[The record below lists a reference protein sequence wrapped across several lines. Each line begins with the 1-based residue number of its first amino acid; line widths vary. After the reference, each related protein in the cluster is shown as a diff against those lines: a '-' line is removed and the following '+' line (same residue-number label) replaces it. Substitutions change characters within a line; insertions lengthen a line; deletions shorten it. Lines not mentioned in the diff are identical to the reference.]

1 MLPISLDAFLGL
13 IVGNNGFMHFI
24 LQASGSPETSAQLAE
39 IGAAL
44 LVLGIVALIA
54 NRLKFSVVP
63 LYLLIG
69 LALGEGGLIP
79 LSLSEEFLNTGA
91 QIGAI
96 MLLLL
101 LGLEYSAYDLAKA
114 FQERKS
120 AGIIDFLANGLPGF
134 AIGMILGW
142 GFAGA
147 LALGG
152 ITYVSSSG
160 IAAQLIKEMGYRRS
174 EVSKRAIGV
183 LVFEDLALAPYLPL
197 LTSVVL
203 GVSVFSGLITVSLAL
218 AITGLVILVSFKGS
232 SRFQKFLDPNEPGGL
247 LLTVFGAALLAAG
260 LADLIGFSG
269 VVAAFLIGLLLTGE
283 VAEAARARLSPIR
296 DIFAAIF
303 FLFFGITTNP
313 SDLPAVLP
321 LAMVITA
328 FGVAGKYVVG
338 WWVTKDLTDKQ
349 SAWRVTGFLTAR
361 GEFSMVIAAL
371 AAPVVLVVELQ
382 ALTLAYVITTAF
394 IASILLR
401 FTRSKLEKS

>member
-1 MLPISLDAFLGL
+1 MA
-13 IVGNNGFMHFI
+13 
-24 LQASGSPETSAQLAE
+24 ETVFAAAASAQTAALLAE
-39 IGAAL
+39 VGAAL
-44 LVLGIVALIA
+44 LLLGIVAFIA

-69 LALGEGGLIP
+69 LAIGEGGVVP

-114 FQERKS
+114 FRERKS
-120 AGIIDFLANGLPGF
+120 AGVIDFFANATPGF
-134 AIGMILGW
+134 LLGWFLGW
-142 GFAGA
+142 GIGGA

-160 IAAQLIKEMGYRRS
+160 IAAQLIKEMGWRRS

-197 LTSVVL
+197 LTAVVL
-203 GVSVFSGLITVSLAL
+203 GASAWTGVISVAVAL
-218 AITGLVILVSFKGS
+218 AITGAVILISFRGTARWSKI
-232 SRFQKFLDPNEPGGL
+232 LDPNEPGGL

-260 LADLIGFSG
+260 LADMIGFSG

-283 VAEAARARLSPIR
+283 VAETARARLSPIR

-313 SDLPAVLP
+313 ADLPAVLP
-321 LAMVITA
+321 LALVLTVLGI
-328 FGVAGKYVVG
+328 GGKYLVG
-338 WWVTKDLTDKQ
+338 WWVTRDLNDPM
-349 SAWRVTGFLTAR
+349 SAWRTTGFLIAR

-371 AAPVVLVVELQ
+371 AAPIVLGIELQ
-382 ALTLAYVITTAF
+382 ALTLAYVILTAF
-394 IASILLR
+394 AASAVLR
-401 FTRSKLEKS
+401 FSRSKLA

>member
-1 MLPISLDAFLGL
+1 MLR
-13 IVGNNGFMHFI
+13 I
-24 LQASGSPETSAQLAE
+24 LQASSQAPENAALLAE
-39 IGAAL
+39 IGGAL
-44 LVLGIVALIA
+44 LVLGVVAFIA

-69 LALGEGGLIP
+69 LAIGEGGLVP

-114 FQERKS
+114 FKERKS
-120 AGIIDFLANGLPGF
+120 AGFIDFFANATPGF
-134 AIGMILGW
+134 VLGLFLGW
-142 GFAGA
+142 GIGGA
-147 LALGG
+147 LALAG

-160 IAAQLIKEMGYRRS
+160 IAAQLIKEMGWRRS

-197 LTSVVL
+197 LTSIVL
-203 GVSVFSGLITVSLAL
+203 GVSAVSGIISVSLAL
-218 AITGLVILVSFKGS
+218 AITGLVILVSFRGS
-232 SRFQKFLDPNEPGGL
+232 AKWSKILDPNEPGGL

-260 LADLIGFSG
+260 LADMVGFSG

-283 VAEAARARLSPIR
+283 VAETARARLSPIR

-313 SDLPAVLP
+313 ADLPAVLP
-321 LAMVITA
+321 LALLLTA
-328 FGVAGKYVVG
+328 LGIAGKYLVG
-338 WWVTKDLTDKQ
+338 WWVTRDLTDPM
-349 SAWRVTGFLTAR
+349 SAWRATGFLIAR

-371 AAPVVLVVELQ
+371 AAPIVLTLELQ
-382 ALTLAYVITTAF
+382 ALTLAYVILTAF
-394 IASILLR
+394 AASVVLR
-401 FTRSKLEKS
+401 FSRSRLEKR

>member
-1 MLPISLDAFLGL
+1 MFHFLE
-13 IVGNNGFMHFI
+13 
-24 LQASGSPETSAQLAE
+24 ASAGSTTDSVMLAE

-44 LVLGIVALIA
+44 LVLGIVAFIA

-69 LALGEGGLIP
+69 LAIGDGGIVP
-79 LSLSEEFLNTGA
+79 LSVSEEFMNTGA

-101 LGLEYSAYDLAKA
+101 LGLEYSAYDLSKA

-120 AGIIDFLANGLPGF
+120 AGLIDFLANSIPGF
-134 AIGMILGW
+134 VL
-142 GFAGA
+142 A
-147 LALGG
+147 LALGWGVGGAFALAG

-160 IAAQLIKEMGYRRS
+160 IAAQLIKELGWRRS

-203 GVSVFSGLITVSLAL
+203 GVAAWSGFVSVALAL
-218 AITGLVILVSFKGS
+218 GITGLVILISFRGS
-232 SRFQKFLDPNEPGGL
+232 SKLVKILDPNEPGGL

-260 LADLIGFSG
+260 LADLVGFSG

-283 VAEAARARLSPIR
+283 VAETARARLSPIR

-313 SDLPAVLP
+313 ADLPAVLP
-321 LAMVITA
+321 LAVLLAVLGI
-328 FGVAGKYVVG
+328 AGKYLVG
-338 WWVTKDLTDKQ
+338 WWVTRDLSDKL
-349 SAWRVTGFLTAR
+349 SAWRATGFLIAR

-371 AAPVVLVVELQ
+371 AAPIVIGIELQ
-382 ALTLAYVITTAF
+382 ALTLAYVIITAF
-394 IASILLR
+394 AASIVLR
-401 FTRSKLEKS
+401 FTRSSLERR

>member
-1 MLPISLDAFLGL
+1 MRT
-13 IVGNNGFMHFI
+13 I
-24 LQASGSPETSAQLAE
+24 LLAASSTPKGSAMLAE

-44 LVLGIVALIA
+44 LVLGVVAFLA

-69 LALGEGGLIP
+69 LAIGEGGLVP
-79 LSLSEEFLNTGA
+79 LNVSEDFLNTGA

-114 FQERKS
+114 FSERRS
-120 AGIIDFLANGLPGF
+120 AGLIDFLVSAIPGF
-134 AIGMILGW
+134 ALGLVFGW
-142 GFAGA
+142 GLVGAFA
-147 LALGG
+147 LAG

-160 IAAQLIKEMGYRRS
+160 IAAQLIKELGFRRS

-183 LVFEDLALAPYLPL
+183 LVFEDLALAPYLPFI
-197 LTSVVL
+197 TSMVL
-203 GVSVFSGLITVSLAL
+203 GVSAWSGIISVSVAL
-218 AITGLVILVSFKGS
+218 AVTGLVLLISYKGS
-232 SRFQKFLDPNEPGGL
+232 SKLTKILDPNEPGGL

-260 LADLIGFSG
+260 LADMVGFSG

-283 VAEAARARLSPIR
+283 VAETARARLSPIR

-313 SDLPAVLP
+313 ADVPAVLP
-321 LAMVITA
+321 LALLLAAVGI
-328 FGVAGKYVVG
+328 GGKLFVG
-338 WWVTKDLTDKQ
+338 WWVTKDLNDPL
-349 SAWRVTGFLTAR
+349 AWLRTGGFLVAR

-371 AAPVVLVVELQ
+371 AAPVILGVQLQ
-382 ALTLAYVITTAF
+382 ALTLSYVIITAF
-394 IASILLR
+394 AASVILR
-401 FTRSKLEKS
+401 FTRSSLEH

>member
-1 MLPISLDAFLGL
+1 
-13 IVGNNGFMHFI
+13 MHQLFA
-24 LQASGSPETSAQLAE
+24 ASVASPEASAQLAE
-39 IGAAL
+39 IGGAL
-44 LVLGIVALIA
+44 LLLGLVAMVA
-54 NRLKFSVVP
+54 NKLKFSVVP

-69 LALGEGGLIP
+69 LALGDGGLIP

-114 FQERKS
+114 FQKRKS
-120 AGIIDFLANGLPGF
+120 AGLIDFLANATPGFVIGLIFGWGLP
-134 AIGMILGW
+134 
-142 GFAGA
+142 GA
-147 LALGG
+147 LALAG

-203 GVSVFSGLITVSLAL
+203 GVSAWSGLITVSLAL
-218 AITGLVILVSFKGS
+218 AITGLVILVSFRGS
-232 SRFQKFLDPNEPGGL
+232 SGFQKFLDPNEPGGL

-283 VAEAARARLSPIR
+283 VAEAARSRLAPIR
-296 DIFAAIF
+296 DIFAAVF
-303 FLFFGITTNP
+303 FLFFGITTDP
-313 SDLPAVLP
+313 ADLPAVLP
-321 LAMVITA
+321 LAVAITA
-328 FGVAGKYVVG
+328 IGVAGKYLVA
-338 WWVTKDLTDKQ
+338 WWVTKDMSDKM
-349 SAWRVTGFLTAR
+349 STWRVTGFLIPR

-371 AAPVVLVVELQ
+371 AAPVVIGVQLQ
-382 ALTLAYVITTAF
+382 ALTLAYVILTALT
-394 IASILLR
+394 ASVLLR
-401 FTRSKLEKS
+401 LTLSKLEKK

>member
-1 MLPISLDAFLGL
+1 
-13 IVGNNGFMHFI
+13 MHQLFA
-24 LQASGSPETSAQLAE
+24 ASVASPEASAQLAE
-39 IGAAL
+39 IGGAL
-44 LVLGIVALIA
+44 LLLGLVAMVA
-54 NRLKFSVVP
+54 NKLKFSVVP

-69 LALGEGGLIP
+69 LALGDGGLIP

-114 FQERKS
+114 FQKRKS
-120 AGIIDFLANGLPGF
+120 AGLIDFLANATPGFVIGLIFGWGLP
-134 AIGMILGW
+134 
-142 GFAGA
+142 GA
-147 LALGG
+147 LALAG

-203 GVSVFSGLITVSLAL
+203 GVSAWSGLITVSLAL
-218 AITGLVILVSFKGS
+218 AITGLVILVSFRGS
-232 SRFQKFLDPNEPGGL
+232 SGFQKFLDPNEPGGL

-283 VAEAARARLSPIR
+283 VAEAARSRLAPIR
-296 DIFAAIF
+296 DIFAAVF
-303 FLFFGITTNP
+303 FLFFGITTDP
-313 SDLPAVLP
+313 ADLPAVLP
-321 LAMVITA
+321 LAVAITA
-328 FGVAGKYVVG
+328 IGVAGKYLVA
-338 WWVTKDLTDKQ
+338 WWVTKDMSDKM
-349 SAWRVTGFLTAR
+349 STWRVTGFLIPR

-371 AAPVVLVVELQ
+371 AAPVVIGVQLQ
-382 ALTLAYVITTAF
+382 ALTLAYVILTALT
-394 IASILLR
+394 ASVLLR
-401 FTRSKLEKS
+401 LTISKLEKK

>member
-1 MLPISLDAFLGL
+1 MPITVLAA
-13 IVGNNGFMHFI
+13 GN
-24 LQASGSPETSAQLAE
+24 SPQTAALLAE

-44 LVLGIVALIA
+44 LVLGIVAFIA
-54 NRLKFSVVP
+54 NRFKFSVVP

-69 LALGEGGLIP
+69 LALGDGGLIP
-79 LSLSEEFLNTGA
+79 LSLSEEFLTTGA

-114 FQERKS
+114 FTERRS
-120 AGIIDFLANGLPGF
+120 SGVIDFFANATPGF
-134 AIGMILGW
+134 VIGLILGW
-142 GFAGA
+142 DIGGA
-147 LALGG
+147 LALAG

-160 IAAQLIKEMGYRRS
+160 IAAQLIKEMGWRRS

-203 GVSVFSGLITVSLAL
+203 GVSAWSGIISVSVAL
-218 AITGLVILVSFKGS
+218 AITGLVILISFKGKNRWS
-232 SRFQKFLDPNEPGGL
+232 KILNPNEPGGL

-260 LADLIGFSG
+260 LADMIGFSG

-283 VAEAARARLSPIR
+283 VAETARARLSPIR

-313 SDLPAVLP
+313 ADLPAVIP
-321 LAMVITA
+321 LALLLAGLGI
-328 FGVAGKYVVG
+328 AGKYLVG
-338 WWVTKDLTDKQ
+338 WWVTRDLTDPM
-349 SAWRVTGFLTAR
+349 SAWRATGFLIPR

-371 AAPVVLVVELQ
+371 AAPIVIGLELQ
-382 ALTLAYVITTAF
+382 ALTLAYVIVTAF
-394 IASILLR
+394 AGSIVLSV
-401 FTRSKLEKS
+401 TRSKLESR

>member
-1 MLPISLDAFLGL
+1 MFALDNCDMLETNFAAAASQQTAGL
-13 IVGNNGFMHFI
+13 
-24 LQASGSPETSAQLAE
+24 LAE
-39 IGAAL
+39 VGGAL
-44 LVLGIVALIA
+44 LVLGIVAFIA

-69 LALGEGGLIP
+69 LAIGEGGVIP

-114 FQERKS
+114 FRERKS
-120 AGIIDFLANGLPGF
+120 AGVIDFFANATPGF
-134 AIGMILGW
+134 VIGWILGW
-142 GFAGA
+142 GWGGA
-147 LALGG
+147 LALAG

-160 IAAQLIKEMGYRRS
+160 IAAQLIKEMGWRRS

-197 LTSVVL
+197 LTAVVL
-203 GVSVFSGLITVSLAL
+203 GASAWTGVISVAVAL
-218 AITGLVILVSFKGS
+218 AITGLVILISFRGTARWSKI
-232 SRFQKFLDPNEPGGL
+232 LDPNEPGGL

-260 LADLIGFSG
+260 LADMIGFSG

-283 VAEAARARLSPIR
+283 VAETARARLSPIR

-313 SDLPAVLP
+313 ADLPAVLP
-321 LAMVITA
+321 LAILITVL
-328 FGVAGKYVVG
+328 GVAGKFLVG
-338 WWVTKDLTDKQ
+338 WWVTRDLNDPM
-349 SAWRVTGFLTAR
+349 SAWRTTGFLIAR

-371 AAPVVLVVELQ
+371 AAPIVLGVELQ
-382 ALTLAYVITTAF
+382 ALTLAYVIMTAF
-394 IASILLR
+394 IASIVLR
-401 FTRSKLEKS
+401 ISRSKLA

>member
-1 MLPISLDAFLGL
+1 MVPIHL
-13 IVGNNGFMHFI
+13 
-24 LQASGSPETSAQLAE
+24 ASGTSAETAALLAE

-44 LVLGIVALIA
+44 LVLGIVAFIA

-69 LALGEGGLIP
+69 LALGDGGLIP

-101 LGLEYSAYDLAKA
+101 LGLEYSGYDLAKA

-120 AGIIDFLANGLPGF
+120 AGFIDFIANATPGF
-134 AIGMILGW
+134 LIGLLLGW
-142 GFAGA
+142 GIGGAMA
-147 LALGG
+147 LAG

-160 IAAQLIKEMGYRRS
+160 IAAQLIKEMGFRKS

-203 GVSVFSGLITVSLAL
+203 GVSAISGLITVGIAL
-218 AITGLVILVSFKGS
+218 AITGFVILLSFKGS
-232 SRFQKFLDPNEPGGL
+232 AKFMKILDPNEPGGL

-260 LADLIGFSG
+260 LADMFGFSG

-283 VAEAARARLSPIR
+283 VAETARARLSPIR

-313 SDLPAVLP
+313 ADIPAVLP
-321 LAMVITA
+321 LALVLTA
-328 FGVAGKYVVG
+328 LGIAGKYLVG
-338 WWVTKDLTDKQ
+338 WWVTKDLTDRM
-349 SAWRVTGFLTAR
+349 SALRATGFLIAR

-371 AAPVVLVVELQ
+371 AAPIVIGLELQ
-382 ALTLAYVITTAF
+382 ALTLAYVILTALT
-394 IASILLR
+394 ASLLLR
-401 FTRSKLEKS
+401 FTRSNLERR

>member
-1 MLPISLDAFLGL
+1 MPITVLAA
-13 IVGNNGFMHFI
+13 GN
-24 LQASGSPETSAQLAE
+24 SPQTAALLAE

-44 LVLGIVALIA
+44 LVLGIVAFIA
-54 NRLKFSVVP
+54 NRFKFSVVP

-69 LALGEGGLIP
+69 LALGDGGLIP
-79 LSLSEEFLNTGA
+79 LSLSEEFLTTGA

-114 FQERKS
+114 FTERRS
-120 AGIIDFLANGLPGF
+120 SGVIDFFANATPGF
-134 AIGMILGW
+134 VIGLILGW
-142 GFAGA
+142 GLGGA
-147 LALGG
+147 LALAG

-160 IAAQLIKEMGYRRS
+160 IAAQLIKEMGWRRS

-203 GVSVFSGLITVSLAL
+203 GVSAWSGIISVSVAL
-218 AITGLVILVSFKGS
+218 AITGLVILISFKGKNRW
-232 SRFQKFLDPNEPGGL
+232 SRVLNPNEPGGL

-260 LADLIGFSG
+260 LADMIGFSG

-283 VAEAARARLSPIR
+283 VAETARARLSPIR

-313 SDLPAVLP
+313 ADLPAVIP
-321 LAMVITA
+321 LALLLAVLGI
-328 FGVAGKYVVG
+328 AGKYLVG
-338 WWVTKDLTDKQ
+338 WWVTRDLTDPM
-349 SAWRVTGFLTAR
+349 SAWRATGFLIPR

-371 AAPVVLVVELQ
+371 AAPIVIGLELQ
-382 ALTLAYVITTAF
+382 ALTLAYVIITAF
-394 IASILLR
+394 AGSIVLSA
-401 FTRSKLEKS
+401 TRSKLENRKP

>member
-1 MLPISLDAFLGL
+1 MFHFLE
-13 IVGNNGFMHFI
+13 
-24 LQASGSPETSAQLAE
+24 ASAGSPADSVMLAE

-44 LVLGIVALIA
+44 LVLGIVAFIA

-69 LALGEGGLIP
+69 LAIGDGGIVP
-79 LSLSEEFLNTGA
+79 LSVSEEFMNTGA

-120 AGIIDFLANGLPGF
+120 AGLIDFLANSIPGF
-134 AIGMILGW
+134 VL
-142 GFAGA
+142 A
-147 LALGG
+147 LALGWGLGGAFALAG

-160 IAAQLIKEMGYRRS
+160 IAAQLIKELGWRRS

-203 GVSVFSGLITVSLAL
+203 GVAVWSGFVSVALAL
-218 AITGLVILVSFKGS
+218 GITGLVILISFRGS
-232 SRFQKFLDPNEPGGL
+232 SKLVKILDPNEPGGL

-260 LADLIGFSG
+260 LADLVGFSG

-283 VAEAARARLSPIR
+283 VAETARARLSPIR
-296 DIFAAIF
+296 DSFAAIF

-313 SDLPAVLP
+313 ADLPAVLP
-321 LAMVITA
+321 LAIGLAVLGI
-328 FGVAGKYVVG
+328 AGKYLVG
-338 WWVTKDLTDKQ
+338 WWVTRDLSDKL
-349 SAWRVTGFLTAR
+349 SAWRATGFLIAR

-371 AAPVVLVVELQ
+371 AAPIVIGVELQ
-382 ALTLAYVITTAF
+382 ALTLAYVIITAF
-394 IASILLR
+394 AASIVLR
-401 FTRSKLEKS
+401 FTRSSLERR

>member
-1 MLPISLDAFLGL
+1 MFASHNWLMP
-13 IVGNNGFMHFI
+13 NI
-24 LQASGSPETSAQLAE
+24 LLASAASMETAALLAE
-39 IGAAL
+39 VGAAL
-44 LVLGIVALIA
+44 LLLGIVAFIA

-69 LALGEGGLIP
+69 LAIGEGGFIP

-114 FQERKS
+114 FKERKS
-120 AGIIDFLANGLPGF
+120 AGIIDFFANATPGF
-134 AIGMILGW
+134 VLGLLLGW
-142 GFAGA
+142 GIGGA
-147 LALGG
+147 LALAG

-160 IAAQLIKEMGYRRS
+160 IAAQLIKEMGWRRS
-174 EVSKRAIGV
+174 EISKRAIGV

-203 GVSVFSGLITVSLAL
+203 GVSAWSGVISVSLAL
-218 AITGLVILVSFKGS
+218 AITGLVILISFKGS
-232 SRFQKFLDPNEPGGL
+232 SKWSKILDPNEPGGL

-260 LADLIGFSG
+260 LADLVGFSG
-269 VVAAFLIGLLLTGE
+269 VVAAFLLGLLLTGE
-283 VAEAARARLSPIR
+283 VAETARARLSPIR

-303 FLFFGITTNP
+303 FLFFGISTNP

-321 LAMVITA
+321 LAVLLTVLGI
-328 FGVAGKYVVG
+328 GGKFLVG
-338 WWVTKDLTDKQ
+338 WWVTRDLHDPMST
-349 SAWRVTGFLTAR
+349 WRTTGFLIPR

-371 AAPVVLVVELQ
+371 AAPIVLGVELQ
-382 ALTLAYVITTAF
+382 ALTLAYVILTAF
-394 IASILLR
+394 AASVVLR
-401 FTRSKLEKS
+401 LTRSQLGRQ

>member
-1 MLPISLDAFLGL
+1 MFR
-13 IVGNNGFMHFI
+13 I
-24 LQASGSPETSAQLAE
+24 LQASSEAPENAALLAE
-39 IGAAL
+39 IGGAL
-44 LVLGIVALIA
+44 LVLGIVAFIA

-69 LALGEGGLIP
+69 LAIGEGGLVP

-96 MLLLL
+96 LLLLL

-114 FQERKS
+114 FKERKS
-120 AGIIDFLANGLPGF
+120 AGFIDFFANATPGF
-134 AIGMILGW
+134 VLGLLLGW
-142 GFAGA
+142 GVGGA
-147 LALGG
+147 LALAG

-160 IAAQLIKEMGYRRS
+160 IAAQLIKEMGWRRS

-197 LTSVVL
+197 LTSIVL
-203 GVSVFSGLITVSLAL
+203 GVSAVSGIISVSLAL
-218 AITGLVILVSFKGS
+218 AITGLVILVSFRGTAKWS
-232 SRFQKFLDPNEPGGL
+232 KILDPNEPGGL

-260 LADLIGFSG
+260 LADLVGFSG

-283 VAEAARARLSPIR
+283 VAETARARLSPIR

-313 SDLPAVLP
+313 ADLPAVLP
-321 LAMVITA
+321 LALLLTVLGI
-328 FGVAGKYVVG
+328 AGKFLVG
-338 WWVTKDLTDKQ
+338 WWVTRDLTDPM
-349 SAWRVTGFLTAR
+349 SAWRATGFLIAR

-371 AAPVVLVVELQ
+371 AAPIVLTLELQ
-382 ALTLAYVITTAF
+382 ALTLAYVILTAF
-394 IASILLR
+394 AASVVLR
-401 FTRSKLEKS
+401 FSRSRLEKH

>member
-1 MLPISLDAFLGL
+1 MLR
-13 IVGNNGFMHFI
+13 I
-24 LQASGSPETSAQLAE
+24 LQAGSQAPENAALLAE
-39 IGAAL
+39 IGGAL
-44 LVLGIVALIA
+44 LVLGIVAFIA

-69 LALGEGGLIP
+69 LAIGEGGLVP

-114 FQERKS
+114 FRERKS
-120 AGIIDFLANGLPGF
+120 AGFIDFFANATPGF
-134 AIGMILGW
+134 VLGLFLGW
-142 GFAGA
+142 GIGGA
-147 LALGG
+147 LALAG

-160 IAAQLIKEMGYRRS
+160 IAAQLIKEMGWRRS

-197 LTSVVL
+197 LTSIVL
-203 GVSVFSGLITVSLAL
+203 GVSAISGIISVSLAL
-218 AITGLVILVSFKGS
+218 AITGLVILVSFRGS
-232 SRFQKFLDPNEPGGL
+232 AKWSKILDPNEPGGL

-260 LADLIGFSG
+260 LADLVGFSG

-283 VAEAARARLSPIR
+283 VAETARARLSPIR

-313 SDLPAVLP
+313 ADLPAVLP
-321 LAMVITA
+321 LALLLTA
-328 FGVAGKYVVG
+328 LGIAGKFLVG
-338 WWVTKDLTDKQ
+338 WWVTRDLTDPM
-349 SAWRVTGFLTAR
+349 SAWRATGFLIAR

-371 AAPVVLVVELQ
+371 AAPIVLTLELQ
-382 ALTLAYVITTAF
+382 ALTLTYVIMTAF
-394 IASILLR
+394 AASVVLR
-401 FTRSKLEKS
+401 FSRSRLEKR